1 MSPSK
6 VANATL
12 RGTAAIAPLLALLVA
27 CSEKEWDEKPGTLEL
42 YATPL
47 PPVAGQ
53 ALTLGVLGT
62 NIGPVD
68 VFQGDQRIASLVN
81 VDTSNRVDFQVIALS
96 NAVPKAVAVAYDFKR
111 LEAQA
116 GAFTTAPKVPDGGLV
131 DAGPR
136 DAGASDSATPG
147 PGPADAAAFDA
158 GPLTDAGAIAWN
170 ASAPQAAAPG
180 SRFAYACAANPTQVG
195 TSPVWGTDVYS
206 YDSSI
211 CKAGVH
217 AGKITYAAGGAVRIE
232 MRGDAAT
239 FTGSVRNGV
248 TTESWPAA
256 SKSFVFLP

>member
-12 RGTAAIAPLLALLVA
+12 RRAAAAVPVFALLFA
-27 CSEKEWDEKPGTLEL
+27 CNEKEWDEQPGTLEL

-53 ALTLGVLGT
+53 PLTLGVVGT
-62 NIGPVD
+62 NVGPVD
-68 VFQGDQRIASLVN
+68 IFQGDQRVASLVN
-81 VDTSNRVDFQVIALS
+81 VDTSKRVDFQVVAVS

-116 GAFTTAPKVPDGGLV
+116 AAFTTVPRVPDGGLA

-136 DAGASDSATPG
+136 DAGASDAGAQDP
-147 PGPADAAAFDA
+147 
-158 GPLTDAGAIAWN
+158 GPLTDAGTVAWN
-170 ASAPQAAAPG
+170 VSAPQAAAPG
-180 SRFAYACAANPTQVG
+180 SRFEYVCGPNPSEAGAGQ
-195 TSPVWGTDVYS
+195 VWGTDVYT

-217 AGKITYAAGGAVRIE
+217 AGKITFAAGGAVRIE
-232 MRGDAAT
+232 MRGVTTT
-239 FTGSVRNGV
+239 FTGSTRNGV
-248 TTESWPAA
+248 ITASW
-256 SKSFVFLP
+256 SKPEASFVFLP